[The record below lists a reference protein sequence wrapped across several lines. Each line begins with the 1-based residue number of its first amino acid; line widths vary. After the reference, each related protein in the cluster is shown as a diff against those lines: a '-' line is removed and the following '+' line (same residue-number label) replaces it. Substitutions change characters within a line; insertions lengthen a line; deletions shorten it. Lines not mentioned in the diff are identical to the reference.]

1 MVREESSIE
10 FIEAAS
16 HNLALPSRLTK
27 KRSLESEWDIKIDEN
42 SDGASVD

>member
-1 MVREESSIE
+1 MVREESIIE

-16 HNLALPSRLTK
+16 QNLALPSRLTK
-27 KRSLESEWDIKIDEN
+27 KTQLESEWDIKIDEN